1 MQYFERQIKII
12 IGIVEKKMAFIKGS
26 LDAPDKTLNGFLP
39 VNLIVK
45 QTSNFIKTANAYLSF
60 RCIKGF
66 VIIRF
71 A

>member
-1 MQYFERQIKII
+1 MQYFERQVRII
-12 IGIVEKKMAFIKGS
+12 VGIVEKKMAFIKGS
-26 LDAPDKTLNGFLP
+26 LDVPDKTLNGFLP

-45 QTSNFIKTANAYLSF
+45 QTSNLIKTANAYLSF
-60 RCIKGF
+60 RCIKAF